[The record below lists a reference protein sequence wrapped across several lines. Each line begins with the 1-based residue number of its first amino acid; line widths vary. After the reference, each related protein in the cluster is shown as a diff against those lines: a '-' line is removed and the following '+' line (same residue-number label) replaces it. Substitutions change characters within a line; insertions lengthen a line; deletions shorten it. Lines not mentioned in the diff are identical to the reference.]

1 MSDDNQ
7 PQHVDFDPHAQDQP
21 AAAPAPEHVGFE
33 DTEPTA
39 PDADGL
45 DDGDEPM
52 SIVDEW
58 GGDYPPGT
66 PLFCAKFD
74 ADDFETG
81 VWGEGGGDFSEGA
94 TVAIRRGNGM
104 PPQGWVIEHAHLTD
118 LERTKEI
125 LRLHASPDAQ
135 RIIFRLKDA
144 AFDAFVTAWGKDGGL
159 EPGKSNRSARR
170 AANRKRR

>member
-7 PQHVDFDPHAQDQP
+7 PEHVDFDPHAQDQ
-21 AAAPAPEHVGFE
+21 APAPAEPEHVGFE
-33 DTEPTA
+33 GTQPTE
-39 PDADGL
+39 PDADGV

-52 SIVDEW
+52 SIVEEW

-66 PLFCAKFD
+66 PLFCAKFEAED
-74 ADDFETG
+74 FADD
-81 VWGEGGGDFSEGA
+81 VWGEGGDFSEGA

-104 PPQGWVIEHAHLTD
+104 PPQGWIIRHAHLND
-118 LERTKEI
+118 LERTKAIIEK
-125 LRLHASPDAQ
+125 HASPDAL
-135 RIIFRLKDA
+135 RILYSLKDA
-144 AFDAFVTAWGKDGGL
+144 PFDAFVTAWGKDGGL